1 MLKRTLESEVMDS
14 SEEALVYDQMDH
26 ASVNRLFVNDL
37 LAAGLPAGETLDL
50 GTGSAR
56 IPIELCQRSE
66 TARVVA
72 VDLSINMLDTAKIN
86 LELANLTDRIL
97 LDHIDAKQLPYGDN
111 RFQLVMSN
119 SIVHHIPDPQP
130 VIRDAV
136 RVTAED
142 GLLFFRDLM
151 RPDNEEQLEGLVEL
165 YAGSESEFG
174 RQMFHDSLHA
184 ALSLNEIRAL
194 IKDLGFPADSVQP
207 TSDRHWTWIG
217 RPQPL
222 NKQA

>member
-97 LDHIDAKQLPYGDN
+97 LDHIDAKPVAVWGQSLSAGDVEQHCAPYSGSAARN
-111 RFQLVMSN
+111 TGCRQGHCGGWAIILS
-119 SIVHHIPDPQP
+119 
-130 VIRDAV
+130 
-136 RVTAED
+136 
-142 GLLFFRDLM
+142 
-151 RPDNEEQLEGLVEL
+151 RPD
-165 YAGSESEFG
+165 A
-174 RQMFHDSLHA
+174 
-184 ALSLNEIRAL
+184 
-194 IKDLGFPADSVQP
+194 
-207 TSDRHWTWIG
+207 T
-217 RPQPL
+217 
-222 NKQA
+222 

>member
-1 MLKRTLESEVMDS
+1 
-14 SEEALVYDQMDH
+14 
-26 ASVNRLFVNDL
+26 
-37 LAAGLPAGETLDL
+37 
-50 GTGSAR
+50 
-56 IPIELCQRSE
+56 
-66 TARVVA
+66 
-72 VDLSINMLDTAKIN
+72 
-86 LELANLTDRIL
+86 
-97 LDHIDAKQLPYGDN
+97 
-111 RFQLVMSN
+111 
-119 SIVHHIPDPQP
+119 
-130 VIRDAV
+130 
-136 RVTAED
+136 
-142 GLLFFRDLM
+142 M